1 MVKEY
6 LASFGVSSWSLQLS
20 SVYWNIGI
28 DFFPLAVL
36 ESSISVGKMAYQTQE
51 NESDENLL
59 LRYFSV
65 LNF

>member
-6 LASFGVSSWSLQLS
+6 LASFGVSSRSLQRS

-51 NESDENLL
+51 KESDENLL

-65 LNF
+65 LSF